1 MYVEYKSNYK
11 IKRRN
16 RNYRSVAMLSVGT
29 VSPRITRQIN
39 LLVILRSSTRTVPT
53 GVLLHYN
60 NS

>member
-16 RNYRSVAMLSVGT
+16 RNELSRSVAMLSVGT

-53 GVLLHYN
+53 GVFATSL
-60 NS
+60 